1 MKMEFTH
8 VGLIILVSFVLSLSF
23 VSSQDNQRQIET
35 KRFEEEID
43 YTKTSTKM
51 NMGNIR
57 SIRATDKCMG
67 TDEVSQNSNKL
78 DGLLDEI
85 NDNVRSIRTKTA
97 NIKHRMNIISI
108 TIVSLT
114 AICLSCAI
122 MSLIFPIIII
132 CYVNRNT
139 GQEQEILNVI
149 EATIKKH
156 QEAAENRDEKERET
170 KLHRLANNAEG
181 KWKLMLTA
189 SRKIEERS

>member
-43 YTKTSTKM
+43 YTRTSTTM

-57 SIRATDKCMG
+57 SIRATDNCID

-85 NDNVRSIRTKTA
+85 NDNMRSIRTKTA

-114 AICLSCAI
+114 AICLSC
-122 MSLIFPIIII
+122 
-132 CYVNRNT
+132 
-139 GQEQEILNVI
+139 
-149 EATIKKH
+149 
-156 QEAAENRDEKERET
+156 
-170 KLHRLANNAEG
+170 
-181 KWKLMLTA
+181 
-189 SRKIEERS
+189 